1 MPTTFA
7 ALGVPPELARS
18 LENRGIVAPFPIQ
31 AATIPDLLAGRDLS
45 GRAPTGSGKTIAFG
59 IPLVLRVQRSRPK
72 HPKGLVLV
80 PTRELANQVA
90 DELVALAA
98 GELRVH
104 AIYGGVGFEG
114 QLKALRRGVDIV
126 VACPGRLGDL
136 INKGVCHLDCV
147 QMAVVDEADRMA
159 DMGFLP
165 DVSRLLDQTPA
176 DRQTL
181 LFSATLDGAV
191 DQLVKRY
198 QREPVRHEMA
208 ADDENQ
214 GQVEHHFWQ
223 SERPNRVALTADII
237 RRTGSTIVF
246 CRTRHGADRVAEQL
260 GRAGVPAAAIHGAR
274 SQSQRERALAA
285 FHAGKVP
292 ALVATDVAAR
302 GIHVTG
308 VECVVHFDLPADH
321 KDYVHR
327 SGRTGRAGRDGV
339 VVSLVAAAQRNEASR
354 LRSALDLTGGTT
366 PPVMEQLGDGAVPGP
381 TAMPAA
387 APAVDATP
395 RRERPARK
403 PSRPAADRREP
414 VPTRAERPQSRER
427 RPARPGGP
435 APSMRE
441 PRSERTADKPSAPPR
456 PVRTTGSEWTADTPL
471 GAPIASRRS
480 APVEAERHKD
490 RPSGAARRKAKKE
503 ALVRA
508 GLPPVKGKGRGGR
521 GSRSRSAPTPHR

>member
-1 MPTTFA
+1 MSTFA
-7 ALGVPPELARS
+7 ALGVPRELARS
-18 LENRGIVAPFPIQ
+18 LEDRGLRTPFPIQ
-31 AATIPDLLAGRDLS
+31 AAAIPDMLAGRDLS

-80 PTRELANQVA
+80 PTRELATQVVE
-90 DELVALAA
+90 ELTSLAR

-136 INKGVCHLDCV
+136 INKGVCHLDAV
-147 QMAVVDEADRMA
+147 QIAVIDEADRMA

-165 DVSRLLDQTPA
+165 DVSRLLDQTPS

-198 QREPVRHEMA
+198 QHDPVRHQVTG
-208 ADDENQ
+208 DDENQ
-214 GQVEHHFWQ
+214 GQVDHHFWQ
-223 SERPNRVALTADII
+223 SERPGRVALTGDII
-237 RRTGSTIVF
+237 RRLGSTIVF
-246 CRTRHGADRVAEQL
+246 CRTRHGADRVAQQL
-260 GRAGVPAAAIHGAR
+260 SRAGVPAAAIHGAR

-327 SGRTGRAGRDGV
+327 SGRTGRAGADGV

-354 LRSALDLTGGTT
+354 LRSALELTGATT
-366 PPVMEQLGDGAVPGP
+366 PPATEQLGTGQATSAP
-381 TAMPAA
+381 TSVPAA
-387 APAVDATP
+387 ADVDRQRTD
-395 RRERPARK
+395 RPARRA
-403 PSRPAADRREP
+403 PRPTSAVETAAPR
-414 VPTRAERPQSRER
+414 VERPQRPQLPQR
-427 RPARPGGP
+427 RTAPLGGRARPAP
-435 APSMRE
+435 AAREDRFATNDKTAGSPSGHVAM
-441 PRSERTADKPSAPPR
+441 PVGADRTK
-456 PVRTTGSEWTADTPL
+456 E
-471 GAPIASRRS
+471 
-480 APVEAERHKD
+480 
-490 RPSGAARRKAKKE
+490 RPSGAARRKAKRA
-503 ALVRA
+503 ALVRDGFEPSQA
-508 GLPPVKGKGRGGR
+508 KGRSAR
-521 GSRSRSAPTPHR
+521 GSRGRSGAPVRHR